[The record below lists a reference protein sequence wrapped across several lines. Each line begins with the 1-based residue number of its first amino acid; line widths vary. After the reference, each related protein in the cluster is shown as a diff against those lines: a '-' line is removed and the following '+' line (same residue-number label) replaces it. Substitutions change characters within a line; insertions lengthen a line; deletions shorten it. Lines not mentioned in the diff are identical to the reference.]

1 MNLSHRGGQGI
12 KSPQLHP
19 RGLHVSVR
27 PIFTFESDIRR
38 VPCGSAPGDAGP
50 GGDGVLPPG
59 DVLGAERSEFAFRP
73 RRPDEPPDQVLT
85 GFHGAD
91 PGVLHGQP
99 PVDPLGAVAAWA
111 WSKRHWVFR
120 KLADKH
126 PAAAQPGQG
135 VHHRGRLRLSRPPL
149 PSPAHRR
156 TGWHSRE
163 TRSRSA
169 PDVTRQ
175 RGGGPGGEAMIR
187 WYRRCAQAWLPQR
200 IRSWADFTGVQPG
213 GLDVRD
219 LGVPAGAPSAR
230 TTG

>member
-1 MNLSHRGGQGI
+1 
-12 KSPQLHP
+12 
-19 RGLHVSVR
+19 
-27 PIFTFESDIRR
+27 
-38 VPCGSAPGDAGP
+38 
-50 GGDGVLPPG
+50 
-59 DVLGAERSEFAFRP
+59 
-73 RRPDEPPDQVLT
+73 
-85 GFHGAD
+85 
-91 PGVLHGQP
+91 
-99 PVDPLGAVAAWA
+99 
-111 WSKRHWVFR
+111 VFR

-187 WYRRCAQAWLPQR
+187 WYRRCAQAWLPSGSDPGRTSRECNPAASTYAISGYRRGLPRQERPAEHPLGGHAASGVAGRLRHRPRTRPHRPALARSGLLGHRRTRPPGHNQR
-200 IRSWADFTGVQPG
+200 RARLATVGMALW
-213 GLDVRD
+213 
-219 LGVPAGAPSAR
+219 LG
-230 TTG
+230 